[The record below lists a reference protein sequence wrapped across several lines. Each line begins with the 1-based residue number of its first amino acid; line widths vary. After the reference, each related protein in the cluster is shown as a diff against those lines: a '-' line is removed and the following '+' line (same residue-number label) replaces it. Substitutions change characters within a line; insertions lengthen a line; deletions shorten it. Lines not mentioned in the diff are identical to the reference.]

1 MLNIAITAGGTSE
14 PVDGVRK
21 LTNISTGLLGWHCL
35 EAVLDY
41 FCAEKRSDFH
51 VTYILTETAFRK
63 ALGKKQLPF
72 VDFVPVTDAESV
84 YRAVDAL
91 TQSVPVDFF
100 IHSMAI
106 SDFTLAYAASAEEL
120 AKEIS
125 SLPPYGGGAEA
136 AVRGVLENPANS
148 YSLTEKI
155 PSDRNIVL
163 GLRRTRKVIP
173 LIKQNNPDT
182 FLVGFKLLKDVPE
195 EELIRVANRLAGE
208 NGCDLV
214 FANELAQLGEDDHL
228 GVLIRSGEVVDRPVG
243 KKQIAEA
250 IVREMMKQGGNK

>member
-14 PVDGVRK
+14 HIDGVRR
-21 LTNISTGLLGWHCL
+21 LTNISTGLLGWYCL
-35 EAVLDY
+35 ETILDY

-51 VTYILTETAFRK
+51 VTYLFTETAFRK
-63 ALGKKQLPF
+63 ALDKEQLPF

-84 YRAVDAL
+84 YHAVDAL
-91 TQSVPVDFF
+91 TKSVPVNFF

-106 SDFTLAYAASAEEL
+106 SDFTLAYVASTEEL
-120 AKEIS
+120 AKEIN
-125 SLPPYGGGAEA
+125 SLPPYSGDAGAT
-136 AVRGVLENPANS
+136 VREVLENPENR

-155 PSDRNIVL
+155 PSDHNIIL
-163 GLRRTRKVIP
+163 GLRRTQKVIP
-173 LIKQNNPDT
+173 LIKRNNPNT

-195 EELIRVANRLAGE
+195 EELIRVANQLAGE
-208 NGCDLV
+208 NGCDMV
-214 FANELAQLGEDDHL
+214 FANELAQLGESNHL
-228 GVLIRSGEVVDRPVG
+228 GMLIRSGKVVDRPIG

>member
-14 PVDGVRK
+14 PIDGVRK
-21 LTNISTGLLGWHCL
+21 LTNISTGLLGWYCL
-35 EAVLDY
+35 EAILEY
-41 FCAEKRSDFH
+41 FCAEKRSDFRI
-51 VTYILTETAFRK
+51 TYLLTETAFRK
-63 ALGKKQLPF
+63 VLSEKQLPF
-72 VDFVPVTDAESV
+72 VDFIPVTDAESV
-84 YRAVDAL
+84 YNAVDAL
-91 TQSVPVDFF
+91 TKNVPVDFF

-106 SDFTLAYAASAEEL
+106 SDFTLAYVASTEEL
-120 AKEIS
+120 AKEINS
-125 SLPPYGGGAEA
+125 RAPYSGGAEA
-136 AVRGVLENPANS
+136 AVREVLENPANR

-163 GLRRTRKVIP
+163 GLKRTQKVIP

-195 EELIRVANRLAGE
+195 EELIRIANRLAGE
-208 NGCDLV
+208 NGCDMV
-214 FANELAQLGEDDHL
+214 FANELAQLGESNHL

-243 KKQIAEA
+243 KKQIAQA

>member
-14 PVDGVRK
+14 PIDGVRR
-21 LTNISTGLLGWHCL
+21 LTNVSTGLLGWYCL
-35 EAVLDY
+35 EAILDY
-41 FCAEKRSDFH
+41 FCARKRSDFRI
-51 VTYILTETAFRK
+51 TYILTDTAFRK
-63 ALGKKQLPF
+63 VLSEKQRSF
-72 VDFVPVTDAESV
+72 VDFIPVSDAESV
-84 YRAVDAL
+84 YHAVDAL
-91 TQSVPVDFF
+91 TKRVPVDFF

-106 SDFTLAYAASAEEL
+106 SDFTLAYVASTEEL
-120 AKEIS
+120 AKEIN
-125 SLPPYGGGAEA
+125 SLPPYSGDAGS
-136 AVRGVLENPANS
+136 AVREVLENPANR

-155 PSDRNIVL
+155 PSDRNIIL
-163 GLRRTRKVIP
+163 GLKRTQKVIP

-208 NGCDLV
+208 NGCDMV
-214 FANELAQLGEDDHL
+214 FANELAQLGESNHL
-228 GVLIRSGEVVDRPVG
+228 GMLIRSGKVVDRPIG

>member
-14 PVDGVRK
+14 PIDGVRR
-21 LTNISTGLLGWHCL
+21 LTNVSTGLLGWYCL
-35 EAVLDY
+35 EAILDY
-41 FCAEKRSDFH
+41 FCARKRSDFRI
-51 VTYILTETAFRK
+51 TYILTDTAFRK
-63 ALGKKQLPF
+63 VLSEKQRSF
-72 VDFVPVTDAESV
+72 VDFIPVSDAESV
-84 YRAVDAL
+84 YHAVDAL
-91 TQSVPVDFF
+91 TKRVPVDFF

-106 SDFTLAYAASAEEL
+106 SDFTLAYVASTEEL
-120 AKEIS
+120 AKEIN
-125 SLPPYGGGAEA
+125 SLPPYSGDAGS
-136 AVRGVLENPANS
+136 AVREVLENPANR

-155 PSDRNIVL
+155 PSDRNIIL
-163 GLRRTRKVIP
+163 GLKRTQKVIP

-208 NGCDLV
+208 NGCDMV
-214 FANELAQLGEDDHL
+214 FANELAQLGENNHR
-228 GVLIRSGEVVDRPVG
+228 GVLTRSGEVVDRPVG

>member
-14 PVDGVRK
+14 PIDGVRR
-21 LTNISTGLLGWHCL
+21 LTNVSTGLLGWYCL
-35 EAVLDY
+35 EAILDY
-41 FCAEKRSDFH
+41 FCARKRSDFRI
-51 VTYILTETAFRK
+51 TYILTDTAFRK
-63 ALGKKQLPF
+63 VLSEKQRSF
-72 VDFVPVTDAESV
+72 VDFIPVSDAESV
-84 YRAVDAL
+84 YHAVDAL
-91 TQSVPVDFF
+91 TKRVPVDFF

-106 SDFTLAYAASAEEL
+106 SDFTLAYVASTEEL
-120 AKEIS
+120 AKEIN
-125 SLPPYGGGAEA
+125 SLPPYSSDAGS
-136 AVRGVLENPANS
+136 AVREVLENPANR

-155 PSDRNIVL
+155 PSDRNIIL
-163 GLRRTRKVIP
+163 GLKRTQKVIP

-208 NGCDLV
+208 NGCDMV
-214 FANELAQLGEDDHL
+214 FANELAQLGENNHR
-228 GVLIRSGEVVDRPVG
+228 GVLTRSGEVVDRPVG

>member
-14 PVDGVRK
+14 PIDGVRR
-21 LTNISTGLLGWHCL
+21 LTNVSTGLLGWYCL
-35 EAVLDY
+35 EAILDY
-41 FCAEKRSDFH
+41 FCAIKRSDFRI
-51 VTYILTETAFRK
+51 TYILTDTAFRK
-63 ALGKKQLPF
+63 VLSEKQRSF
-72 VDFVPVTDAESV
+72 VDFIPVSDAESV
-84 YRAVDAL
+84 YHAVDAL
-91 TQSVPVDFF
+91 TKRVPVDFF

-106 SDFTLAYAASAEEL
+106 SDFTLAYVASTEEL
-120 AKEIS
+120 AKEIN
-125 SLPPYGGGAEA
+125 SLPPYSSDAGS
-136 AVRGVLENPANS
+136 AVREVLENPANR

-155 PSDRNIVL
+155 PSDRNIIL
-163 GLRRTRKVIP
+163 GLKRTQKVIP

-208 NGCDLV
+208 NGCDMV
-214 FANELAQLGEDDHL
+214 FANELAQLGENNHR
-228 GVLIRSGEVVDRPVG
+228 GVLTRSGEVVDRPVG

>member
-14 PVDGVRK
+14 PIDGVRR
-21 LTNISTGLLGWHCL
+21 LTNVSTGLLGWYCL
-35 EAVLDY
+35 EAILDY
-41 FCAEKRSDFH
+41 FCARKRSDFRI
-51 VTYILTETAFRK
+51 TYILTDTAFRK
-63 ALGKKQLPF
+63 VLSEKQRSF
-72 VDFVPVTDAESV
+72 VDFIPVSDAESV
-84 YRAVDAL
+84 YHAVDAL
-91 TQSVPVDFF
+91 TKRVPVDFF

-106 SDFTLAYAASAEEL
+106 SDFTLAYVASTEEL
-120 AKEIS
+120 AKENAGS
-125 SLPPYGGGAEA
+125 
-136 AVRGVLENPANS
+136 AVREVLENPANR

-155 PSDRNIVL
+155 PSDRNIIL
-163 GLRRTRKVIP
+163 GLKRTQKVIP

-208 NGCDLV
+208 NGCDMV
-214 FANELAQLGEDDHL
+214 FANELAQLGENNHR
-228 GVLIRSGEVVDRPVG
+228 GVLTRSGEVVDRPVG